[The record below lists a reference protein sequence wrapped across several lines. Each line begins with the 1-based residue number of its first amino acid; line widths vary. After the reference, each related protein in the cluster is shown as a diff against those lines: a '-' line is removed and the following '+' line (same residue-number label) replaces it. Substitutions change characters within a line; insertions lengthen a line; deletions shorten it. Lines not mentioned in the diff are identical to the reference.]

1 MSTKNSCKCPTC
13 GVTSTA
19 KHSKYTRKIV
29 DGSLDGISKEILLI
43 VRKFKCHN
51 SRCSQK
57 IFTER
62 LDFVS
67 SYGRKT
73 KKLIE
78 FITMLGLTTRE
89 EKVSKIMNKLGVKLS
104 NHTVLRIIN
113 KLPQSPALNT
123 KNIINIGIDDFA
135 LKKGNLYGTIICN
148 LDTKEIIDVLHSRT
162 KEELNKCLQQY
173 PNIRVVSRDGSQ
185 SYAAAITETITT
197 ALQVSDKF
205 HLIKNLLEAVGSYI
219 KGYTDNQIARQLDCS
234 LTNVR
239 YYKSS
244 IKAKGHKW

>member
-1 MSTKNSCKCPTC
+1 MT
-13 GVTSTA
+13 
-19 KHSKYTRKIV
+19 
-29 DGSLDGISKEILLI
+29 
-43 VRKFKCHN
+43 
-51 SRCSQK
+51 
-57 IFTER
+57 
-62 LDFVS
+62 VS
-67 SYGRKT
+67 STWKAT
-73 KKLIE
+73 L
-78 FITMLGLTTRE
+78 L
-89 EKVSKIMNKLGVKLS
+89 
-104 NHTVLRIIN
+104 
-113 KLPQSPALNT
+113 
-123 KNIINIGIDDFA
+123 
-135 LKKGNLYGTIICN
+135 
-148 LDTKEIIDVLHSRT
+148 IDVLHSRT